1 MDAIKRPTLKLLLWA
16 WLWPLV
22 LNGAAVTNVP
32 ARLSPWGHS
41 LSTQVAAG
49 YNNNLLL
56 SRAFRESSPLL
67 FGGLEAT
74 VWRIP
79 GDGSELFFFLKGEY
93 TRYLPDRTLEDEQ
106 LAYLVALGRRKLSEL
121 YRLGLQVQAVYQ
133 STVVDASATEFQL
146 VPLPVKGYTLSTT
159 PELRRELGRHW
170 SLTLE
175 GTARRQWF
183 DGQLDDYWEGGP
195 RLIAGRQYSRR
206 SNAQLAYRY
215 AFRDY
220 DTRLAPD
227 ERGFPI
233 AGRGLTYQLHE
244 VALANTHHFDDR
256 RRWRLNSKLG
266 AGLNLDNGSG
276 YWDFVRYEIAE
287 RVRFAPPGF
296 TIEGHARALYF
307 DYQNQTSTG
316 LPGAPGRYLASVQV
330 GVRIEKRLGP
340 HFNAFA
346 EYTHDWQLSNR
357 SINEYDADRVRG
369 GIEWQF

>member
-1 MDAIKRPTLKLLLWA
+1 VLVGWLL
-16 WLWPLV
+16 PLV
-22 LNGAAVTNVP
+22 LHAAP
-32 ARLSPWGHS
+32 ATHALPRVSPWGQTV
-41 LSTQVAAG
+41 STRVAAG

-56 SRAFRESSPLL
+56 SHGFRESSPLL

-74 VWRIP
+74 VWRMP

-93 TRYLPDRTLEDEQ
+93 TRYLPERTLEDEQ

-121 YRLGLQVQAVYQ
+121 YKIGLQVQAVYQ

-146 VPLPVKGYTLSTT
+146 MPLPVKGYTLSAV
-159 PELRRELGRHW
+159 PELRRELGRDW
-170 SLTLE
+170 WLTLE

-183 DGQLDDYWEGGP
+183 DGRLDGYWEGGP
-195 RLIAGRQYSRR
+195 RLIAGRQYPRR

-220 DTRLAPD
+220 ATRLAPD
-227 ERGFPI
+227 ERGLPI

-266 AGLNLDNGSG
+266 TGLNLDNGSG
-276 YWDFVRYEIAE
+276 SWNFVRYEIAE
-287 RVRFAPPGF
+287 RLRFTPPGF
-296 TIEGHARALYF
+296 TVEGHARAWYY
-307 DYQNQTSTG
+307 DYLNQTSTG
-316 LPGAPGRYLASVQV
+316 LPGAPGRYLASLQV
-330 GVRIEKRLGP
+330 GARIEKQLGP

-346 EYTHDWQLSNR
+346 ENTHDWNLSNR
-357 SINEYDADRVRG
+357 SINEYDADRVKG
-369 GIEWQF
+369 GIEWHF